1 MRGRARHWVR
11 SFPQLVRLW
20 TITLTSA
27 CFPRLTKRKYLRRE
41 LGDGTLA
48 LMRTV
53 KRALDPLGLLNP
65 DKVLFPEGEE
75 EYM

>member
-1 MRGRARHWVR
+1 M
-11 SFPQLVRLW
+11 S
-20 TITLTSA
+20 S
-27 CFPRLTKRKYLRRE
+27 RLTKRKYLRRE